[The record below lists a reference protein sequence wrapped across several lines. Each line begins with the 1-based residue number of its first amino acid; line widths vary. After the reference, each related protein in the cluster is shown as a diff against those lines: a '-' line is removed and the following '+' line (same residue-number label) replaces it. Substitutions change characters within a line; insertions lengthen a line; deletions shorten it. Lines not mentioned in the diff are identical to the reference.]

1 MDKTIK
7 LRIAKVYIF
16 ARLFK
21 IIFLFTG
28 LFIVFSLFLDIE
40 HLFNFLSLN
49 EELTIDAGVF
59 LLTLIFLCLLS
70 LISLV
75 GQSTEYFLL
84 SRGELRHK
92 KGVFSLKLKV
102 QKLEK
107 IESITIKQAIWEK
120 LFNCGSIEMTSA
132 LINEKITIPYIQEPE
147 SILKIIEQFIKDEGE
162 NDIIIHE

>member
-16 ARLFK
+16 IRLFK

-59 LLTLIFLCLLS
+59 LLILIFLCLLS
-70 LISLV
+70 LVSLLD
-75 GQSTEYFLL
+75 QNNEYFLL
-84 SRGELRHK
+84 SRGELKHK

-107 IESITIKQAIWEK
+107 MDIHQATV
-120 LFNCGSIEMTSA
+120 N
-132 LINEKITIPYIQEPE
+132 
-147 SILKIIEQFIKDEGE
+147 
-162 NDIIIHE
+162 